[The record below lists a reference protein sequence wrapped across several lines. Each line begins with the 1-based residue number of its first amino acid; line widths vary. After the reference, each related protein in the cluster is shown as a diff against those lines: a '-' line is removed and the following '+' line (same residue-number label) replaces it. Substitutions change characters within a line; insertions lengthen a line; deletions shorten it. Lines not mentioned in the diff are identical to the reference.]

1 MAKIII
7 PNDIVFLQNP
17 DFSNIEKSYDL
28 SVAAAC
34 YTNGGG
40 ELKLLFK
47 LHDEDTD
54 HTFHILESLKV
65 GSPEYVDILRRLYFD
80 DVNVLTV
87 VIHDLEGFSGK
98 CKIISGNSVRI
109 DWSTLEVWSKPI
121 SWIDATDS
129 DHCDK
134 EDN

>member
-1 MAKIII
+1 MTKIII
-7 PNDIVFLQNP
+7 PDDIVVLRNQELRN
-17 DFSNIEKSYDL
+17 SEKLYDIR
-28 SVAAAC
+28 VAAAC
-34 YTNGGG
+34 YTNGGN

-47 LHDEDTD
+47 LNDEDAD
-54 HTFHILESLKV
+54 FTFHILESLKV

-98 CKIISGNSVRI
+98 CKIIPGNSVRI
-109 DWSTLEVWSKPI
+109 DWSTLEVGAKPI

-129 DHCDK
+129 DH
-134 EDN
+134 